1 MNQINNDYLY
11 IYTWLRYL
19 KNEKLVCILQTPQF
33 AAWTKSLFH
42 TEWSL
47 RIKWAKIHKLLLMWV
62 PIICQSI
69 YIYIIPNTL
78 WGDGSIVPNL
88 INRNG
93 CWSLLVTAFNIVISK
108 CPYWKYDQSNYLYP
122 KPPPSKLGTPLH
134 YVATPLCQPSTAI
147 LGCGTLPRLPLP
159 QTPGRRPH
167 HQPRNGSVTAGV
179 FRFSMASMASN
190 ASMAN
195 CTVNVNPVSWCF
207 MLQSSISGTM
217 QIPNNPPAVLSL
229 PSRQYQGT
237 ASDPFSW

>member
-1 MNQINNDYLY
+1 MHLGIPVKLRMFVKPTTGPYPGEPCATTRCISEVIFGHPFWDCFGHPFWDCFTRIHSSVGSHNLSKYL
-11 IYTWLRYL
+11 
-19 KNEKLVCILQTPQF
+19 
-33 AAWTKSLFH
+33 
-42 TEWSL
+42 
-47 RIKWAKIHKLLLMWV
+47 
-62 PIICQSI
+62 

-195 CTVNVNPVSWCF
+195 
-207 MLQSSISGTM
+207 
-217 QIPNNPPAVLSL
+217 
-229 PSRQYQGT
+229 
-237 ASDPFSW
+237 

>member
-1 MNQINNDYLY
+1 MG
-11 IYTWLRYL
+11 
-19 KNEKLVCILQTPQF
+19 VG
-33 AAWTKSLFH
+33 H
-42 TEWSL
+42 
-47 RIKWAKIHKLLLMWV
+47 
-62 PIICQSI
+62 
-69 YIYIIPNTL
+69 
-78 WGDGSIVPNL
+78 
-88 INRNG
+88 
-93 CWSLLVTAFNIVISK
+93 CWSFNVVNSK

-147 LGCGTLPRLPLP
+147 LGCGTLPRLPLRRP
-159 QTPGRRPH
+159 PGRRPH

-217 QIPNNPPAVLSL
+217 QIPNHPPAVLSL

-237 ASDPFSW
+237 ASDPFSWQAPRLVPIISKN